1 MSSEVKTKA
10 SSSSVTVFIAAL
22 DDPQQRADS
31 KTLCKLMQSVT
42 GCKPVLWGT
51 AIVGFGAYA
60 YRYAS
65 GRSGDWPLVG
75 FSPRK
80 GSFSIYFTDGF
91 DAHAGLLKQL
101 GKHKIGKACLSVKS
115 LQDVD
120 HEVLRNLIAQSV
132 SSVRA
137 KAAG

>member
-10 SSSSVTVFIAAL
+10 SSSSVSAFIAAL

-51 AIVGFGAYA
+51 AIVGFGVDA

-65 GRSGDWPLVG
+65 GRSGDWPLVS

-80 GSFSIYFTDGF
+80 GSFSIYLTDGLE
-91 DAHAGLLKQL
+91 AYAGLLKNL
-101 GKHKIGKACLSVKS
+101 GKHKVGKACLTVKS
-115 LQDVD
+115 LQDID
-120 HEVLRNLIAQSV
+120 HEVLRNLIAESV
-132 SSVRA
+132 ASVRA
-137 KAAG
+137 RG